1 MSNKIIIISGD
12 PNSINSEIIY
22 KCLKNLK
29 PSIKKNIFIISN
41 YDLLTQQFKI
51 LNYPIKLIKIKKID
65 KKIKTDKLKIL
76 DVDLKFNNPFNVSLK
91 SAKLFIKKSLNLG
104 HREALKKGVA
114 GIINCPI
121 NKELL
126 QKENQGVTE
135 YLSSKCNIKDGSE
148 VMLIKSKNMSV
159 SPITT
164 HLDLKNVSKKI
175 NSKLI
180 IKKIVTINNW
190 FKKIYKKTPKVAILG
205 LNPHNAELKKN
216 SEEVKRIIPAVKKLK
231 KIGIKITGPLVADTI
246 FINDYKKY
254 DVIVGMYHDQI
265 LPSFKSI
272 FKYDAINITLGI
284 KYLRLSPDHGV
295 AKNIIKKKIANYTSL
310 LRCVEFLHK
319 LK

>member
-1 MSNKIIIISGD
+1 M
-12 PNSINSEIIY
+12 
-22 KCLKNLK
+22 
-29 PSIKKNIFIISN
+29 
-41 YDLLTQQFKI
+41 
-51 LNYPIKLIKIKKID
+51 
-65 KKIKTDKLKIL
+65 
-76 DVDLKFNNPFNVSLK
+76 
-91 SAKLFIKKSLNLG
+91 
-104 HREALKKGVA
+104 
-114 GIINCPI
+114 
-121 NKELL
+121 

-216 SEEVKRIIPAVKKLK
+216 SEDVKRIIPAVKKLK

-295 AKNIIKKKIANYTSL
+295 AKNIIKKKL
-310 LRCVEFLHK
+310 LTIQVY
-319 LK
+319 